1 MPTDPARR
9 GFLRFLAASP
19 LMAIAQEPTAKDALS
34 VLDFEPL
41 AKKALPPAHW
51 GYMATGEESATARA
65 LGLHVH
71 WRGRRSHPAH
81 ESRCHGPL
89 SDPRAAAAGRG
100 ETGS

>member
-51 GYMATGEESATARA
+51 GYMSTGVDDDLTLRMNRDAM
-65 LGLHVH
+65 GHYQI
-71 WRGRRSHPAH
+71 G
-81 ESRCHGPL
+81 
-89 SDPRAAAAGRG
+89 AAAAGRG
-100 ETGS
+100 ETGSEFRAVRRNLEFADLL